1 MQRVEKFFSLV
12 NRISNLCASADAFQK
27 ETIHKALVERTSR
40 MRFAVLVFAAVCLVL
55 SAPGGL
61 ARASIYD
68 SNVVQYLQLSGT
80 QKHKMQKV
88 IVASRARRNSIF
100 KKYGINPNGKPEM
113 GLLMRA
119 SSELRANATR
129 ERAAAKKILS
139 SKQLRLYDAVVR
151 QTRQRIMAS
160 F

>member
-1 MQRVEKFFSLV
+1 V
-12 NRISNLCASADAFQK
+12 
-27 ETIHKALVERTSR
+27 
-40 MRFAVLVFAAVCLVL
+40 
-55 SAPGGL
+55 

-68 SNVVQYLQLSGT
+68 SNVVQHLQLSGT
-80 QKHKMQKV
+80 QKYKMQKV

-100 KKYGINPNGKPEM
+100 RKYGINPNAKPEM

-119 SSELRANATR
+119 SSELRANAAR

>member
-1 MQRVEKFFSLV
+1 MQRVEKFFSLS
-12 NRISNLCASADAFQK
+12 NRISNLCASADAFTKAIQ
-27 ETIHKALVERTSR
+27 EALVERTSR
-40 MRFAVLVFAAVCLVL
+40 MRFAVVLFAAVCLVL
-55 SAPGGL
+55 SAPSGL

-68 SNVVQYLQLSGT
+68 SNVVQHLQLSGT

-100 KKYGINPNGKPEM
+100 RKYGINPNAKPEM

-119 SSELRANATR
+119 SSELRANGAR

-139 SKQLRLYDAVVR
+139 SKQLRLYDAIVR